1 MVRTQ
6 VQLTEKQVKA
16 LKRLAVMENTS
27 MAEIIRRSVD
37 AYLESKQIV
46 SDEEKIARAKAA
58 VGRFHSGVGDIS
70 IRHDDYLGEDFR

>member
-46 SDEEKIARAKAA
+46 SDEEKITRAKAA